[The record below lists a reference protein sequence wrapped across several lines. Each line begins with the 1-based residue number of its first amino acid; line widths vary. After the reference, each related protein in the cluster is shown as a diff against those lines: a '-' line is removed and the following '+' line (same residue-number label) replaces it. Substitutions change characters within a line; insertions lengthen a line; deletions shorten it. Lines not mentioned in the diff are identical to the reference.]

1 MKTIISF
8 ATIFLL
14 IIVQSSVFRHLEICN
29 AYPNLIL
36 ILVLAL
42 SVSKD
47 WKNNWIWI
55 IFGGFMLDI
64 FSFNNPIGISILG
77 LFLISYLAN
86 FFSHNIFKKTNVFF
100 VILIGIGGTL
110 IYRIVLVLTFLI
122 LGITFEL
129 SLIQISFQ
137 LVYNIIVLVPMF
149 YLIKKLWRT

>member
-8 ATIFLL
+8 ATILLL
-14 IIVQSSVFRHLEICN
+14 IIIQSSIFRHLEICN
-29 AYPNLIL
+29 VYPNLIL

-42 SVSKD
+42 SVSRN

-55 IFGGFMLDI
+55 IFGGFMLDV
-64 FSFNNPIGISILG
+64 FSFNNPLGISIFG

-100 VILIGIGGTL
+100 IILIGIGGTL

-122 LGITFEL
+122 LGTVFKL
-129 SLIQISFQ
+129 SLIQITFQ
-137 LVYNIIVLVPMF
+137 LVYNVIILVPTF
-149 YLIKKLWRT
+149 YLIKKLWKT

>member
-1 MKTIISF
+1 MKIIISF

-14 IIVQSSVFRHLEICN
+14 IIVQSSVFGHLEICN

-77 LFLISYLAN
+77 LFLINYLAN

-137 LVYNIIVLVPMF
+137 LVYNIVILVPTF